1 MERRKAGQK
10 GGQAGV
16 KSEQKKFMIKNRRRR
31 RWTKIKGEEKKMKAS
46 EWEARKKASRKQR
59 KEGRQLIKEGR
70 KAREVDKRN
79 S

>member
-1 MERRKAGQK
+1 MD
-10 GGQAGV
+10 
-16 KSEQKKFMIKNRRRR
+16 
-31 RWTKIKGEEKKMKAS
+31 KIRGKEKKMKAG